1 MMKKGL
7 LLSLA
12 LILGLFSNVVATEAD
27 QTAIIKLKPG
37 IIQYE
42 HGVGG

>member
-1 MMKKGL
+1 MKRGL

-12 LILGLFSNVVATEAD
+12 LILGLFSNVMVGDDQVAK
-27 QTAIIKLKPG
+27 IKPKPG